1 MYWTLSFL
9 VFSMNWM
16 FPASAV
22 TLSNLPHWEGA
33 IGEVKIMV
41 SGFSLPLA
49 SWVNLSELLN
59 CELQFLIY
67 NLENNC
73 TQLLGMLRCLN
84 TKTCCQVYNQHILN
98 ECKLL
103 IFIRSNICQM
113 TFRKWEGYYLNQN
126 ILYCNLKISFITS
139 YIITNEVTVI

>member
-1 MYWTLSFL
+1 
-9 VFSMNWM
+9 
-16 FPASAV
+16 
-22 TLSNLPHWEGA
+22 
-33 IGEVKIMV
+33 MV

-73 TQLLGMLRCLN
+73 IQLLGMLRCLN
-84 TKTCCQVYNQHILN
+84 TKMCCQVYNQHILN

-103 IFIRSNICQM
+103 IFIRSN
-113 TFRKWEGYYLNQN
+113 LSDD
-126 ILYCNLKISFITS
+126 LLKMGRLLLKPKHF
-139 YIITNEVTVI
+139 VL